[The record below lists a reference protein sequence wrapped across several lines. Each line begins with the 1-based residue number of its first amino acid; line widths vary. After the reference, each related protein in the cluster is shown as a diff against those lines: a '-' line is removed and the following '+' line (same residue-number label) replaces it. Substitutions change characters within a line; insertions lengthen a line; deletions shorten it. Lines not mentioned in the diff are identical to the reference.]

1 MELRVHLQ
9 KKSIGALVAGLL
21 LAALMITPA
30 HAAPSQADDCD
41 DNYSD
46 TNIITIDP
54 STPSRPGDT
63 VTITGEGFE
72 PGVAVDIFLQR
83 KGGRPP
89 GDPPVLLG
97 TVVTGD
103 FGEPDAGTFTTDV
116 TLPDPLA
123 PGRYTI
129 SAVSQKCSDDL
140 GTVDTTVRATAAA
153 PPAAS
158 PTGTTGSTGAGNL
171 ARTGSD
177 RPLSLVGVGFG
188 LLALG
193 GVFMM
198 TGNRRRIQHRRSAA
212 T

>member
-1 MELRVHLQ
+1 MHLLRR
-9 KKSIGALVAGLL
+9 SIGALVGGLL
-21 LAALMITPA
+21 LTALIIAPA

-54 STPSRPGDT
+54 PTPSRPGDT
-63 VTITGEGFE
+63 VTITGQGFE

-83 KGGRPP
+83 TGGPPP

-140 GTVDTTVRATAAA
+140 GTVDTTVRSTTAA
-153 PPAAS
+153 PPAAP
-158 PTGTTGSTGAGNL
+158 PTGPTGSTGAGTL
-171 ARTGSD
+171 ARTGGD
-177 RPLSLVGVGFG
+177 WTISLTQVAVA
-188 LLALG
+188 LVALG
-193 GVFMM
+193 GVLLM
-198 TGNRRRIQHRRSAA
+198 TGGRRRVLRRPSHS